1 MCLII
6 NERDSFESCQTK
18 QKYKINHHLNCNRKL
33 LIHVLSSKVCEMH
46 YVDSNTD
53 KFCFHWNN
61 YKESDRKTFR
71 GGGTYVEN
79 LRIIIISWMTVV
91 VHWLIK
97 QIVQTPQ
104 KEKKGFKNWRNVT
117 KTLASSILQIHRYS
131 CMLLYVFPRQESSL
145 RKIYTFTIAM
155 IIIVIIIMIIV
166 SVIFLLPLLL
176 LALSST
182 PLFWVILLE

>member
-1 MCLII
+1 MCLIL

-33 LIHVLSSKVCEMH
+33 LIHISSSKVCGMH
-46 YVDSNTD
+46 YVDSNTG

-61 YKESDRKTFR
+61 YKQSDRKTFR

-97 QIVQTPQ
+97 QTVQTPQ
-104 KEKKGFKNWRNVT
+104 EEKKGFKNWRNVT

-145 RKIYTFTIAM
+145 RKTFTFTIII

-166 SVIFLLPLLL
+166 SVILLLPLLL